1 MMLMVRSVFI
11 IPENA
16 EKGFILLLL
25 GLLSITDLNVFFCPA
40 VFV

>member
-16 EKGFILLLL
+16 EKGFVHARADSSSSLWVAE
-25 GLLSITDLNVFFCPA
+25 NH
-40 VFV
+40 

>member
-16 EKGFILLLL
+16 EKGVYSSSL
-25 GLLSITDLNVFFCPA
+25 GVA
-40 VFV
+40 EHH